1 MKYLKMVALVAV
13 AAVGLTAFTAAAS
26 ATTLTS
32 PSGTA
37 YTSTV
42 EAKASSVKFTGSFVA
57 IECSESKFDGTV
69 SSHGE
74 AVTAKMSL
82 SSMSFTGCN
91 YNFTVAKAGALEIH
105 TDSAG
110 VDGNG
115 RVTWTGLEMTMH
127 TSVGQCVYTSNVA
140 IGTLDGSDTGNAEWR
155 TENTSIPRVGGS
167 FLCGSSSKFSA
178 NYIFTTPSTL
188 SVD

>member
-1 MKYLKMVALVAV
+1 MKYLKILAVTAL

-42 EAKASSVKFTGSFVA
+42 EAEASNVKFTGSFVA
-57 IECSESKFDGTV
+57 IECVESKFDGTV

-74 AVTAKMSL
+74 AVTAKISL
-82 SSMSFTGCN
+82 SSMSFMECN
-91 YNFTVAKAGALEIH
+91 YPFTVLKPGTLEIH

-115 RVTWTGLEMTMH
+115 SVTWEGLEMSIH
-127 TSVGQCVYTSNVA
+127 TSVGECVYTSNVP
-140 IGTLDGSDTGNAEWR
+140 IGTLSGSDTKKAKWS
-155 TENTSIPRVGGS
+155 TENLPLPRVNGS
-167 FLCGSSSKFSA
+167 FLCGSGSKFSA
-178 NYIFTTPSTL
+178 TYYFTTPSTL